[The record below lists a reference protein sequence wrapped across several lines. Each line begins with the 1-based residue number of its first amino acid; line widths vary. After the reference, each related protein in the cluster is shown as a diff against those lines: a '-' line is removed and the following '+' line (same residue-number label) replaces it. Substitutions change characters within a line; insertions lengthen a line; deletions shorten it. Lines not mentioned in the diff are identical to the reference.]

1 MTYRVSHPSKILKG
15 TIELT
20 ASKSESN
27 RALIIQALCEDAFEI
42 KNLAA
47 AEDTRVLKEILT
59 KVKANTST
67 EIKMYDV
74 GAAGTTMRFLT
85 AYLAT
90 KKGVNCI
97 LTGSERM
104 QNRPIK
110 ILVDALRDLGAK
122 IGYVEKE
129 GYPPLMI
136 KGNDL
141 EGGEVLIDGSVSSQY
156 ISALMLISTEF
167 KNGLTIKFKG
177 EVTSIPYI
185 NMTQKM
191 MMEFGV
197 NSIWEGVSKTITIKK
212 QKYQLG
218 NKKDFIYNIEGD
230 WSSASYW
237 YSIAAFSK
245 EVNFE
250 IKGLNHPGSSLQ
262 GDAAIADIFLNEF
275 GIKTKNI
282 EGGICLI
289 KEETKVK
296 PFEFD
301 FSDCPDIA
309 QTVAVVVGALGIPS
323 TFTGLHTLRI
333 KETDRTLAL
342 KNELAKIG
350 VDVEIVNDDMIKIKS
365 KKIVLQS
372 SPIATYEDHRM
383 AMAFAPLAMVQ
394 DSITIEHPEVVKK
407 SYPDF
412 WKDLQKL
419 GFVIEAL

>member
-1 MTYRVSHPSKILKG
+1 MSYRVSHPTKILKG

-27 RALIIQALCEDAFEI
+27 RALIIQALCEDDFEI

-47 AEDTRVLKEILT
+47 AEDTRVLKEILAR
-59 KVKANTST
+59 VKANTST

-104 QNRPIK
+104 QNRPIG

-136 KGNDL
+136 KGNEL
-141 EGGEVLIDGSVSSQY
+141 EGGKVLIDGNVSSQY
-156 ISALMLISTEF
+156 ISALLLVSTQF
-167 KNGLTIKFKG
+167 KNGLILKFKG
-177 EVTSIPYI
+177 EVTSRPYI
-185 NMTQKM
+185 NMTLR
-191 MMEFGV
+191 MMEQFLIPSEWKD
-197 NSIWEGVSKTITIKK
+197 NSIKVKKRAEGILDESYYV
-212 QKYQLG
+212 
-218 NKKDFIYNIEGD
+218 EGD

-237 YSIAAFSK
+237 FAMAALAK
-245 EVNFE
+245 DVDIK
-250 IKGLNHPGSSLQ
+250 IKGLNRHDLSLQ
-262 GDAAIADIFLNEF
+262 GDAAIVDIFSKLGVRSEYSTQVYHLTKGREIANEF
-275 GIKTKNI
+275 SY
-282 EGGICLI
+282 
-289 KEETKVK
+289 
-296 PFEFD
+296 D

-323 TFTGLHTLRI
+323 IFTGLHTLRI

-350 VDVEIVNDDMIKIKS
+350 VDIEIVSDDMIRIHT
-365 KKIVLQS
+365 KKIVPQT

-394 DSITIEHPEVVKK
+394 DSIIIEHPEVVKK

-412 WKDLQKL
+412 WNDLEKV
-419 GFVIEAL
+419 GFVVEEK